1 MKIDASSFRFI
12 KPELM
17 ELLKNLEV
25 GDILKGRVLE
35 ALGNSILIRA
45 KSGEIFTA
53 VLPEGANIPKDAF
66 VELVIKDIA
75 DGKIFAELKG
85 EDKPSDPDI
94 KVSDLLKQLNM
105 PVNEKNMEAA
115 KLLLKYKLPLN
126 RETISNITG
135 LQKSIDNLNNSTE
148 EKLGLML
155 SGMNIK
161 DTSVDVLNKIVLN
174 WPADIAAFE
183 AISGKDS
190 QKPETPEAAVIKQT
204 TDGSVNGSK
213 DAVITFTNSSETLR
227 GAVITDSN
235 ETPGESEIKDKRVTP
250 KENAITKSSET
261 PKESAI
267 AGSSEAQRDAAKH
280 VGTVSNMAVPES
292 NKGVELV
299 RALTGLGIET
309 ESEANMLAAKVEN
322 ILSSIKNT
330 DMEAITYLV
339 SKEMEITPRNL
350 CMLIRN
356 IENRDVI
363 SQFLDQLQEKII
375 REDNPKL
382 KLISESIRKVFLEPR
397 QIEER
402 EAVAQQLKDI
412 ASLGEKLES
421 YLKTGGDNDP
431 EIREALSNL
440 KDCIDFIR
448 NVNQHNNFL
457 QIPLLINDNTTA
469 AKLYI
474 FKDGKREKRIDPEDA
489 TVVVALDL
497 MNLGHL
503 ESMIRVKGKTVDITF
518 RTENESIGSM
528 IEKNIPMLKEAL
540 GEKGYYLSPIRVI
553 NLEQPFSLLSLEA
566 MINESGYEK
575 IHFDMRV

>member
-1 MKIDASSFRFI
+1 MKIDASSFRLI

-17 ELLKNLEV
+17 ELLKNLET
-25 GDILKGRVLE
+25 GDVLKGKVLE

-53 VLPEGANIPKDAF
+53 ILQEGASIPKDAF

-85 EDKPSDPDI
+85 EDKASDPDI
-94 KVSDLLKQLNM
+94 KVSDLLKQLNL

-126 RETISNITG
+126 RETIGNITG
-135 LQKSIDNLNNSTE
+135 LQKSIDNLNNSTG
-148 EKLGLML
+148 EKMGLML
-155 SGMNIK
+155 SGLNIK
-161 DTSVDVLNKIVLN
+161 DTPVDVLNKIVLN
-174 WPADIAAFE
+174 WPDDFAAFE
-183 AISGKDS
+183 AILENDC
-190 QKPETPEAAVIKQT
+190 QKPETPEAAIIKQT
-204 TDGSVNGSK
+204 TAGSASDSK
-213 DAVITFTNSSETLR
+213 AAEIPGKAAVITITDSSEALK

-235 ETPGESEIKDKRVTP
+235 ETPREA
-250 KENAITKSSET
+250 AITGRGET
-261 PKESAI
+261 PKEGVGYVSPL
-267 AGSSEAQRDAAKH
+267 SDMAA
-280 VGTVSNMAVPES
+280 AES
-292 NKGVELV
+292 NKGVELI
-299 RALTGLGIET
+299 RALAGLGIES
-309 ESEANMLAAKVEN
+309 ESEIKMLAAKVES

-350 CMLIRN
+350 GMLIKN

-363 SQFLDQLQEKII
+363 SQFLDKLQEKII
-375 REDNPKL
+375 RDDNPKL
-382 KLISESIRKVFLEPR
+382 KAISESIRKVFLEPR
-397 QIEER
+397 QIEDR
-402 EAVAQQLKDI
+402 EEVARQLKDI

-421 YLKTGGDNDP
+421 YLKTGGDKDP

-469 AKLYI
+469 AKLYV
-474 FKDGKREKRIDPEDA
+474 FKDGKREKRINPEDA

-518 RTENESIGSM
+518 RTENKSIGSM
-528 IEKNIPMLKEAL
+528 IEKNILMLKEAL

>member
-17 ELLKNLEV
+17 ELIKNLEV

-35 ALGNSILIRA
+35 ALGNSILIKA
-45 KSGEIFTA
+45 ASGEIFTA
-53 VLPEGANIPKDAF
+53 VLQEGADIPKDAS

-75 DGKIFAELKG
+75 DGKIYAELKG
-85 EDKPSDPDI
+85 EDKPSDPDL
-94 KVSDLLKQLNM
+94 KVSDLLKQLNL

-135 LQKSIDNLNNSTE
+135 LQKSIDNLNNSSG
-148 EKLGLML
+148 EKIGLML
-155 SGMNIK
+155 SGLNIK
-161 DTSVDVLNKIVLN
+161 DTPVDVLNKLVLN
-174 WPADIAAFE
+174 WPADFAALE
-183 AISGKDS
+183 AIQENES
-190 QKPETPEAAVIKQT
+190 QKPEANAAAIIKQT
-204 TDGSVNGSK
+204 TVGSASDSK
-213 DAVITFTNSSETLR
+213 TAEIPGKAAVITITNSSEALK

-235 ETPGESEIKDKRVTP
+235 ETPREAVM
-250 KENAITKSSET
+250 TKSSET
-261 PKESAI
+261 PREA
-267 AGSSEAQRDAAKH
+267 AGHGSTA
-280 VGTVSNMAVPES
+280 GNMAVPES

-299 RALTGLGIET
+299 RALAGLGIEE
-309 ESEANMLAAKVEN
+309 ESEIKMLAAKVES

-350 CMLIRN
+350 GMLIKN

-363 SQFLDQLQEKII
+363 SQFLDKLQDKIT
-375 REDNPKL
+375 RDDNPKL
-382 KLISESIRKVFLEPR
+382 KVISESIRKVFLEPR

-402 EAVAQQLKDI
+402 EAVAKQLKDI

-421 YLKTGGDNDP
+421 YLETSGDKDP

-469 AKLYI
+469 AKLYV

-503 ESMIRVKGKTVDITF
+503 ESMIRVKGKTVDLTF
-518 RTENESIGSM
+518 RTENKSIGNM
-528 IEKNIPMLKEAL
+528 IEKNVRMLKEAL

>member
-1 MKIDASSFRFI
+1 MKIDASSLRFI

-17 ELLKNLEV
+17 EMLKNLEI
-25 GDILKGRVLE
+25 GDILKGKVLE
-35 ALGNSILIRA
+35 ALGNSILIKA
-45 KSGEIFTA
+45 ASGEIFTA
-53 VLPEGANIPKDAF
+53 VLQEGANIPKDAS

-85 EDKPSDPDI
+85 EVKSSDPDK
-94 KVSDLLKQLNM
+94 KVSDLLKQLNL

-135 LQKSIDNLNNSTE
+135 LQKSIDNLNNSTG
-148 EKLGLML
+148 EKMGLMI
-155 SGMNIK
+155 SGLNIK
-161 DTSVDVLNKIVLN
+161 DTPVDVLNKFVLN
-174 WPADIAAFE
+174 WTADFAALE
-183 AISGKDS
+183 AIQENGG
-190 QKPETPEAAVIKQT
+190 QKPEANAAAIIKQT
-204 TDGSVNGSK
+204 TADSASDSNAAEIPGK
-213 DAVITFTNSSETLR
+213 AAVVTITNSSEALK

-235 ETPGESEIKDKRVTP
+235 ETPREAATTGSGEIPRE
-250 KENAITKSSET
+250 A
-261 PKESAI
+261 
-267 AGSSEAQRDAAKH
+267 AGHMSTA
-280 VGTVSNMAVPES
+280 GNMTVPES
-292 NKGVELV
+292 KKGVELV
-299 RALTGLGIET
+299 RALAGLGIET
-309 ESEANMLAAKVEN
+309 ESEAKMLAAKVES

-330 DMEAITYLV
+330 NMEAITYLV
-339 SKEMEITPRNL
+339 SKEMEITPKNL
-350 CMLIRN
+350 GMLIKN

-363 SQFLDQLQEKII
+363 SQFLDKLQDKIT
-375 REDNPKL
+375 RDDNPKL
-382 KLISESIRKVFLEPR
+382 KVISESIRKVFLEPR

-402 EAVAQQLKDI
+402 EAVAKQLKDI

-421 YLKTGGDNDP
+421 YLETSGDKDP

-518 RTENESIGSM
+518 RTENKGIGGM
-528 IEKNIPMLKEAL
+528 IEKNIRMLKEAL

>member
-1 MKIDASSFRFI
+1 MKIDASSFRLI
-12 KPELM
+12 KPELI
-17 ELLKNLEV
+17 ELLKNLET
-25 GDILKGRVLE
+25 GDVLKGKVLE

-53 VLPEGANIPKDAF
+53 ILQEGASIPKDAF

-85 EDKPSDPDI
+85 EDKASDPDI
-94 KVSDLLKQLNM
+94 KVSDLLKQLNL

-126 RETISNITG
+126 RETIGNITG
-135 LQKSIDNLNNSTE
+135 LQKSIDNLNNSTG
-148 EKLGLML
+148 EKMGLML
-155 SGMNIK
+155 SGLNIK
-161 DTSVDVLNKIVLN
+161 DTPVDVLNKIVLN
-174 WPADIAAFE
+174 WPDDFAAFE
-183 AISGKDS
+183 AILENDG
-190 QKPETPEAAVIKQT
+190 QKPETPEAAIIKQT
-204 TDGSVNGSK
+204 TAGSASDSK
-213 DAVITFTNSSETLR
+213 AAEIPGKAAVITITDSSEALK

-235 ETPGESEIKDKRVTP
+235 ETPIDAAIKDTSETP
-250 KENAITKSSET
+250 REAAITGSGET
-261 PKESAI
+261 PKEG
-267 AGSSEAQRDAAKH
+267 AGHVSPLSDMAA
-280 VGTVSNMAVPES
+280 AES

-299 RALTGLGIET
+299 RILTGLGIES
-309 ESEANMLAAKVEN
+309 ESEIKMLAAKVES

-350 CMLIRN
+350 GMLIKN

-363 SQFLDQLQEKII
+363 SQFLDKLQEKII
-375 REDNPKL
+375 RDDNPKL
-382 KLISESIRKVFLEPR
+382 KAISESIRKVFLEPR
-397 QIEER
+397 QIEDR
-402 EAVAQQLKDI
+402 EEVARQLKDI

-421 YLKTGGDNDP
+421 YLKTGGDKDP

-469 AKLYI
+469 AKLYV
-474 FKDGKREKRIDPEDA
+474 FKDGKREKRINPEDA

-518 RTENESIGSM
+518 RTENKSIGSM
-528 IEKNIPMLKEAL
+528 IEKNILMLKEAL

>member
-17 ELLKNLEV
+17 ELLKNLEI
-25 GDILKGRVLE
+25 GDVLKGRVLE
-35 ALGNSILIRA
+35 ALGNSILIKA
-45 KSGEIFTA
+45 ASGEIFTA
-53 VLPEGANIPKDAF
+53 VLQEGANIPKDVS

-85 EDKPSDPDI
+85 EVKPSDPDK
-94 KVSDLLKQLNM
+94 KVSDLLKQLNL

-135 LQKSIDNLNNSTE
+135 LQKSIDNLNNITG
-148 EKLGLML
+148 EKMGLML
-155 SGMNIK
+155 SGLNIK
-161 DTSVDVLNKIVLN
+161 DTPVDVLNKLVLN
-174 WPADIAAFE
+174 WPADSAAFE
-183 AISGKDS
+183 AIQGKDG
-190 QKPETPEAAVIKQT
+190 QKPEAQDAAIIKQT
-204 TDGSVNGSK
+204 TAESVSDSK
-213 DAVITFTNSSETLR
+213 AAEIPGKSAVITITNSSEALK
-227 GAVITDSN
+227 GAA
-235 ETPGESEIKDKRVTP
+235 IKDF
-250 KENAITKSSET
+250 SET
-261 PKESAI
+261 PREAALTGSIETPREA
-267 AGSSEAQRDAAKH
+267 AGHMSTA
-280 VGTVSNMAVPES
+280 GNMTVPES
-292 NKGVELV
+292 NKSVELV
-299 RALTGLGIET
+299 RALAGLGIEA
-309 ESEANMLAAKVEN
+309 ESEIKMLAAKVES
-322 ILSSIKNT
+322 ILSSIRNT

-350 CMLIRN
+350 GMLIKN

-363 SQFLDQLQEKII
+363 SQFLDKLQDKIT
-375 REDNPKL
+375 RDDNPKL
-382 KLISESIRKVFLEPR
+382 KVISESIRKVFLEPR
-397 QIEER
+397 QIEDR
-402 EAVAQQLKDI
+402 EAVAKQLKDI

-421 YLKTGGDNDP
+421 YLKTSGDKDP

-448 NVNQHNNFL
+448 NVTQHNNFL

-469 AKLYI
+469 AKLYV

-503 ESMIRVKGKTVDITF
+503 ESMIRVKVKTVDLTF
-518 RTENESIGSM
+518 RTENKSIGSM
-528 IEKNIPMLKEAL
+528 IEKNIRMLKEAL

>member
-1 MKIDASSFRFI
+1 MKIDASSFRLI
-12 KPELM
+12 KPELI
-17 ELLKNLEV
+17 ELLKNLET
-25 GDILKGRVLE
+25 GDVLKGKVLE

-53 VLPEGANIPKDAF
+53 ILQEGASIPKDAF

-85 EDKPSDPDI
+85 EDKASDPDI
-94 KVSDLLKQLNM
+94 KVSDLLKQLNL

-126 RETISNITG
+126 RETIGNITG
-135 LQKSIDNLNNSTE
+135 LQKSIDNLNNSTG
-148 EKLGLML
+148 EKMGLML
-155 SGMNIK
+155 SGLNIK
-161 DTSVDVLNKIVLN
+161 DTPVDVLNKIVLN
-174 WPADIAAFE
+174 WPDDFAAFE
-183 AISGKDS
+183 AILENDG
-190 QKPETPEAAVIKQT
+190 QKPEANEAAIIKQT
-204 TDGSVNGSK
+204 TAGSASDSK
-213 DAVITFTNSSETLR
+213 AAEIPGKAAVITITDSSEALK

-235 ETPGESEIKDKRVTP
+235 ETPREA
-250 KENAITKSSET
+250 AITGRGET
-261 PKESAI
+261 PKEGVGYVSPL
-267 AGSSEAQRDAAKH
+267 SDMAA
-280 VGTVSNMAVPES
+280 AES
-292 NKGVELV
+292 NKGVELI
-299 RALTGLGIET
+299 RALAGLGIES
-309 ESEANMLAAKVEN
+309 ESEIKMLAAKVES

-350 CMLIRN
+350 GMLIKN

-363 SQFLDQLQEKII
+363 SQFLDKLQEKII
-375 REDNPKL
+375 RDDNPKL
-382 KLISESIRKVFLEPR
+382 KAISESIRKVFLEPR
-397 QIEER
+397 QLEDREE
-402 EAVAQQLKDI
+402 VARQLKDI

-421 YLKTGGDNDP
+421 YLKTGGDKDP

-469 AKLYI
+469 AKLYV
-474 FKDGKREKRIDPEDA
+474 FKDGKREKRINPEDA

-518 RTENESIGSM
+518 RTENKSIGSM
-528 IEKNIPMLKEAL
+528 IEKNILMLKEAL

>member
-1 MKIDASSFRFI
+1 MKIDASSLRFI

-17 ELLKNLEV
+17 EMLKSLEV
-25 GDILKGRVLE
+25 GDVLKGRVLE

-53 VLPEGANIPKDAF
+53 VLHDGANIPKDAF
-66 VELVIKDIA
+66 VELVIKDIE

-94 KVSDLLKQLNM
+94 KVSELLKQLNL

-135 LQKSIDNLNNSTE
+135 LQKSIDNLNNSSG
-148 EKLGLML
+148 EKMGLML
-155 SGMNIK
+155 SRLNIK
-161 DTSVDVLNKIVLN
+161 DTPVDVLNRVVLN
-174 WPADIAAFE
+174 WPADFAAFE
-183 AISGKDS
+183 AIQENES
-190 QKPETPEAAVIKQT
+190 QKSDANTAAIIKQAT
-204 TDGSVNGSK
+204 SGSVNGSK
-213 DAVITFTNSSETLR
+213 ASENPVKAAVITITGSSDDSE
-227 GAVITDSN
+227 GAAITENN
-235 ETPGESEIKDKRVTP
+235 ETPREA
-250 KENAITKSSET
+250 AITGRSET
-261 PKESAI
+261 PTGT
-267 AGSSEAQRDAAKH
+267 AGQ
-280 VGTVSNMAVPES
+280 VSPAGNMDVPVS

-299 RALTGLGIET
+299 RALAGLGIET
-309 ESEANMLAAKVEN
+309 ESEIKMLAAKVES
-322 ILSSIKNT
+322 ILASIKNT

-339 SKEMEITPRNL
+339 SKEMEITPKNL
-350 CMLIRN
+350 GMLIKN
-356 IENRDVI
+356 IENSDVI
-363 SQFLDQLQEKII
+363 SRFLDKLQDKIS
-375 REDNPKL
+375 RDDNPKL
-382 KLISESIRKVFLEPR
+382 RAISESIRKVFLEPR
-397 QIEER
+397 QIEDR

-412 ASLGEKLES
+412 ANLGEKLES
-421 YLKTGGDNDP
+421 YLKTGRDNDP
-431 EIREALSNL
+431 EIREALLNL

-469 AKLYI
+469 AKLYV

-518 RTENESIGSM
+518 RTENKGIGGM
-528 IEKNIPMLKEAL
+528 IEKNIRMLKEAL
-540 GEKGYYLSPIRVI
+540 VEKGYYLSPIRVI

>member
-1 MKIDASSFRFI
+1 TA
-12 KPELM
+12 
-17 ELLKNLEV
+17 
-25 GDILKGRVLE
+25 ILQ
-35 ALGNSILIRA
+35 
-45 KSGEIFTA
+45 
-53 VLPEGANIPKDAF
+53 EGASIPKDAF

-85 EDKPSDPDI
+85 EDKASDPDI
-94 KVSDLLKQLNM
+94 KVSDLLKQLNL

-126 RETISNITG
+126 RETIGNITG
-135 LQKSIDNLNNSTE
+135 LQKSIDNLNNSTG
-148 EKLGLML
+148 EKMGLML
-155 SGMNIK
+155 SGLNIK
-161 DTSVDVLNKIVLN
+161 DTPVDVLNKIVLN
-174 WPADIAAFE
+174 WPDDFAAFE
-183 AISGKDS
+183 AILENDG
-190 QKPETPEAAVIKQT
+190 QKPEANEAAIIKQT
-204 TDGSVNGSK
+204 TAGSASDSK
-213 DAVITFTNSSETLR
+213 AAEIPGKAAVITITDSSEALK

-235 ETPGESEIKDKRVTP
+235 ETPREA
-250 KENAITKSSET
+250 AITGRGET
-261 PKESAI
+261 PKEGVGYVSPL
-267 AGSSEAQRDAAKH
+267 SDMAA
-280 VGTVSNMAVPES
+280 AES
-292 NKGVELV
+292 NKGVELI
-299 RALTGLGIET
+299 RALAGLGIES
-309 ESEANMLAAKVEN
+309 ESEIKMLAAKVES

-350 CMLIRN
+350 GMLIKN

-363 SQFLDQLQEKII
+363 SQFLDKLQEKII
-375 REDNPKL
+375 RDDNPKL
-382 KLISESIRKVFLEPR
+382 KAISESIRKVFLEPR
-397 QIEER
+397 QLEDREE
-402 EAVAQQLKDI
+402 VARQLKDI

-421 YLKTGGDNDP
+421 YLKTGGDKDP

-469 AKLYI
+469 AKLYV
-474 FKDGKREKRIDPEDA
+474 FKDGKREKRINPEDA

-518 RTENESIGSM
+518 RTENKSIGSM
-528 IEKNIPMLKEAL
+528 IEKNILMLKEAL